1 MNISDIAHE
10 MTILSIPSNAFS
22 IGDPTQDEGLCIRE
36 KNGCWEV
43 FYYERE
49 IKTGLRIFKE
59 EHEACCNFLSTIKS
73 WFIQF

>member
-10 MTILSIPSNAFS
+10 MAILSIPPNAFS
-22 IGDPTQDEGLCIRE
+22 IGDPTQDESLCIRE

-43 FYYERE
+43 FYYERG
-49 IKTGLRIFKE
+49 IKTGLRVFKE
-59 EHEACCNFLSTIKS
+59 EHEACCNFLSTIKF